1 MKKMKYMLLFV
12 TLLILLVGIVSAT
25 EVSYDG
31 TDTDSITEEAVTQDT
46 HKVSDTADNMQEN
59 IADEDM
65 QANKSSDNKLDENTT
80 KTITKNAETNLKTA
94 DAL

>member
-31 TDTDSITEEAVTQDT
+31 TDTDSITEEAITQDT